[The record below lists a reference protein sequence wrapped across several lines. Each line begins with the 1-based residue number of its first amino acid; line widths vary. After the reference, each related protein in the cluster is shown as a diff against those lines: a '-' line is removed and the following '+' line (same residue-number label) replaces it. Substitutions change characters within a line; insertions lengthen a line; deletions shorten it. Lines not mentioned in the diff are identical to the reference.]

1 MAKAP
6 TKAQITR
13 AIEAAKAGG
22 VSVGRIEIEG
32 LKITIVPAASIAAA
46 VSADLGAGETISP
59 YKAWKAAN
67 AHKA

>member
-32 LKITIVPAASIAAA
+32 LKITIVPAAIAAA